1 MQRED
6 WQNLPLGQETTY
18 ESSYNPNLLYPIPRV
33 VSRTQLGLEG
43 SALPFTGADE
53 WWGFELSWLN
63 EKGVPQV
70 AVARFRFAASSPAMI
85 ESKSFKL
92 YLNSLN
98 QSEFSSR
105 QAVRA
110 LLEKDLSAVA
120 GSDVLVTLFD
130 VEDASLN
137 VRQPEGFCLD
147 HLDIEARIYQ
157 PDATLLKHLGDTAE
171 VEQVAVEETLYS
183 HLLRSNCPVTGQP
196 DWATV
201 SIAYRGTALDRK
213 ALLAYIISFREH
225 QDFHEHCVER
235 IYCDLQALGG
245 FEQLTVCARY
255 TRRGGLDI
263 NPLRTSTGEICFP
276 GRFARQ

>member
-1 MQRED
+1 MNRED
-6 WQNLPLGQETTY
+6 WQNLPLGQETRY
-18 ESSYNPNLLYPIPRV
+18 ESKYNPALLHPIPRA
-33 VSRTQLGLEG
+33 VSRAQLGLDG
-43 SALPFTGADE
+43 DALPFSGADE

-63 EKGVPQV
+63 RKGVPQV
-70 AVARFRFAASSPAMI
+70 AVARFRFAASSPFMI

-98 QSEFSSR
+98 QSEFESR
-105 QAVRA
+105 EAVCGV
-110 LLEKDLSAVA
+110 LEQDLSAAA
-120 GSDVLVTLFD
+120 GSDVAVTLYD
-130 VEDASLN
+130 VES
-137 VRQPEGFCLD
+137 PELAVHAPAGTCVD
-147 HLDIEARIYQ
+147 HQDIEARQYQ
-157 PDATLLKHLGDTAE
+157 PDAGLLRLASDGET
-171 VEQVAVEETLYS
+171 VAETLYS

-201 SIAYRGTALDRK
+201 SIEYTGPALDRQ

-235 IYCDLQALGG
+235 IYCDLQQLAD
-245 FEQLTVCARY
+245 FEYLTVCARY

-263 NPLRTSTGEICFP
+263 NPLRTSTGEIVFP

>member
-1 MQRED
+1 MDRED
-6 WQNLPLGQETTY
+6 WKNLPLGRDTQY
-18 ESSYNPNLLYPIPRV
+18 ESSYNPKLLHPIPRA
-33 VSRTQLGLEG
+33 VSRAHLGLEG
-43 SALPFTGADE
+43 QALPFTGADE

-63 EKGVPQV
+63 PKGVPQV
-70 AVARFRFAASSPAMI
+70 AVARFRFAALSPSMI

-98 QSEFSSR
+98 QTEFESPEAMR
-105 QAVRA
+105 KV
-110 LLEKDLSAVA
+110 LEADLSAAA
-120 GSDVLVTLFD
+120 GSDVVVTLFD
-130 VEDASLN
+130 VESAELD
-137 VRQPEGFCLD
+137 VQKPVGFCLD
-147 HLDIEARIYQ
+147 RLEIETRQYQ
-157 PDATLLKHLGDTAE
+157 PDAGLLKLDARGE
-171 VEQVAVEETLYS
+171 VVEETLYS

-201 SIAYRGTALDRK
+201 SVEYAGQALDRE

-235 IYCDLQALGG
+235 IFCDLQQLGD
-245 FEQLTVCARY
+245 FERLTVCARY

-263 NPLRTSTGEICFP
+263 NPLRTSTGEIVFP

>member
-1 MQRED
+1 MNRED
-6 WQNLPLGQETTY
+6 WQNLPLGQETHY
-18 ESSYNPNLLYPIPRV
+18 ESSYNPKLLHPIPRS
-33 VSRTQLGLEG
+33 VSRAQLGLEG
-43 SALPFTGADE
+43 QSLPFSGADE

-63 EKGVPQV
+63 PKGVPQV

-92 YLNSLN
+92 YLNSYN
-98 QSEFSSR
+98 QTEFPSR
-105 QAVRA
+105 DAVRA
-110 LLEKDLSAVA
+110 TLERDLSAAA
-120 GSDVLVTLFD
+120 GSDVAVTLFD
-130 VEDASLN
+130 VEDAALD
-137 VRQPEGFCLD
+137 VHRPAGVCLD
-147 HLDIEARIYQ
+147 GLDIEARTYQ
-157 PDATLLKHLGDTAE
+157 PDAALLELKEGGE
-171 VEQVAVEETLYS
+171 VVEEVLYS

-201 SIAYRGTALDRK
+201 LIDYRGPALKRA

-235 IYCDLQALGG
+235 IYCDLQKLAE
-245 FEQLTVCARY
+245 FEKLTVCARY

-263 NPLRTSTGEICFP
+263 NPLRTSTGEIAFP

>member
-1 MQRED
+1 MNRED

-18 ESSYNPNLLYPIPRV
+18 EAKYNPTLLHPIPRA
-33 VSRTQLGLEG
+33 VSRAQLGLDGE
-43 SALPFTGADE
+43 ALPFSGADE

-63 EKGVPQV
+63 PKGVPQV
-70 AVARFRFAASSPAMI
+70 AVARFRFAASSPFMI

-98 QSEFSSR
+98 QTEFESEN
-105 QAVRA
+105 AVRRV
-110 LLEKDLSAVA
+110 LEQDLSAAA
-120 GSDVLVTLFD
+120 GSDVSVTLYD
-130 VEDASLN
+130 VENAELA
-137 VRQPEGFCLD
+137 VQRPAGTCLD
-147 HLDIEARIYQ
+147 QQDIEARQYQ
-157 PDATLLKHLGDTAE
+157 PDAGLLKL
-171 VEQVAVEETLYS
+171 VAGGETVAETLYS

-201 SIAYRGTALDRK
+201 SIEYTGPALDQQ

-235 IYCDLQALGG
+235 IYCDLQALAD
-245 FEQLTVCARY
+245 FQHLTVCARY

-263 NPLRTSTGEICFP
+263 NPLRTSAGEICFP

>member
-1 MQRED
+1 MNRED
-6 WQNLPLGQETTY
+6 WQNLPLGQETRY
-18 ESSYNPNLLYPIPRV
+18 ESSYNPKLLHPIPRS
-33 VSRTQLGLEG
+33 VSRAQLGLEG
-43 SALPFTGADE
+43 QVLPFTGADE

-63 EKGVPQV
+63 PKGVPQV

-92 YLNSLN
+92 YLNSFN
-98 QSEFSSR
+98 QSEFPSR
-105 QAVRA
+105 EAVQAT
-110 LLEKDLSAVA
+110 LEKDLSAAA
-120 GSDVLVTLFD
+120 GSDVAVTLFD
-130 VEDASLN
+130 VEDTALD
-137 VRQPEGFCLD
+137 VHKPVGFCLD
-147 HLDIEARIYQ
+147 GLDIEARTYQ
-157 PDATLLKHLGDTAE
+157 PDAALLKLEEGGK
-171 VEQVAVEETLYS
+171 AVEEVLYS

-201 SIAYRGTALDRK
+201 TIEYRGPALDRA

-235 IYCDLQALGG
+235 IYCDLQNLAE
-245 FEQLTVCARY
+245 FETLTVCARY

-263 NPLRTSTGEICFP
+263 NPLRTSTGEIAFP